1 MKKARQLKR
10 EHHYVWAN
18 YLRNWSCDGKN
29 VWYRTAKGKLICD
42 STRMVAKEKDFYKVT
57 DLSSQDVLVIKG
69 MLKNSDLNEM
79 HLRFLD
85 EVMFYQALES
95 LKTQLSCDQDLHE
108 KLTAYKHNLIENIH
122 TNYESGVK
130 DILPSL
136 ANRDWD
142 VLEKE
147 ESLLALYS
155 YLGQQFARTKS
166 FKVLTS
172 LSISNHG
179 NDEVDIVKN
188 SMESGWWFMSHALGI
203 NIGFSLY
210 KDRFRHNICLLINNT
225 KQAFITSDQ
234 PGINVHENVFDDDFT
249 PPKDE
254 EFDLFYPLS
263 PTVAL
268 MVARSDNYVGKE
280 IELKLEHVEKLNI
293 KTAKMSYKHIF
304 GDSRDALKPY
314 VKYVGYRHAQAK
326 QLVTDRG
333 LHGA

>member
-1 MKKARQLKR
+1 MKKAHQLKR

-57 DLSSQDVLVIKG
+57 NLTSQDVLVIKG
-69 MLKNSDLNEM
+69 MLQDSDLNEM

-85 EVMFYQALES
+85 IVIFFQALES
-95 LKTQLSCDQDLHE
+95 SKAQLSDDQNLHE
-108 KLTAYKHNLIENIH
+108 SLRAYKHNLVENIH

-130 DILPSL
+130 DILPAL
-136 ANRDWD
+136 ANRDWGR
-142 VLEKE
+142 LEKE
-147 ESLLALYS
+147 EDLFALYS
-155 YLGQQFARTKS
+155 FLGQQFTRTKS
-166 FKVLTS
+166 FKELTS
-172 LSISNHG
+172 LSISNHD
-179 NDEVDIVKN
+179 NDEINIVKN
-188 SMESGWWFMSHALGI
+188 SMESGWWFMSHALGV
-203 NIGFSLY
+203 NIGFSFY
-210 KDRFRHNICLLINNT
+210 KDRFRHNLCLLINNT

-234 PGINVHENVFDDDFT
+234 PGINVHESVFGDDFT

-254 EFDLFYPLS
+254 ELDLFYPLS

-268 MVARSDNYVGKE
+268 MIARSGDYVGKE
-280 IELKLEHVEKLNI
+280 IELTLEQVEKLNI

-314 VKYVGYRHAQAK
+314 MKYVGYRHAQTK
-326 QLVTDRG
+326 QLATDRSS
-333 LHGA
+333 